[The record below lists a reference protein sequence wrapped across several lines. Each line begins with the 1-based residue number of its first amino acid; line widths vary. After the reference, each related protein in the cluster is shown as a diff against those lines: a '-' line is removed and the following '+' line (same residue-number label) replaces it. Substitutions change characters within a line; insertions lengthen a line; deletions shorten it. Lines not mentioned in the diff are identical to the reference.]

1 MDVRD
6 ASGQRSLKLRWL
18 RPDYSLSSGLCHGR
32 CACMAGHQNLNKKYL
47 FCGPEGRSHG
57 SCPGSPLLSVV
68 PVCVGVILRFCCLL
82 LELTLSIH
90 RICILNQPQLKITV
104 PINQSTCSSRKEG
117 KMVHLSPTIRNKEKT
132 DCEQAQ
138 GFIGVQMFYIKLR
151 NYCCCLLSKSLL

>member
-6 ASGQRSLKLRWL
+6 VSGQRSLKLRWL

-68 PVCVGVILRFCCLL
+68 LVCVGVILRFCWPFA
-82 LELTLSIH
+82 
-90 RICILNQPQLKITV
+90 RV
-104 PINQSTCSSRKEG
+104 D
-117 KMVHLSPTIRNKEKT
+117 TI
-132 DCEQAQ
+132 DPSD
-138 GFIGVQMFYIKLR
+138 LH
-151 NYCCCLLSKSLL
+151 SKSASAQNHRAYKPIHLQFAKGLVSCPADF

>member
-104 PINQSTCSSRKEG
+104 PINQSTCSSRK
-117 KMVHLSPTIRNKEKT
+117 VRW
-132 DCEQAQ
+132 
-138 GFIGVQMFYIKLR
+138 FISVQPSGIKRRLIVSR
-151 NYCCCLLSKSLL
+151 HRGMWS

>member
-68 PVCVGVILRFCCLL
+68 LVCVGVILRFCCLL

-90 RICILNQPQLKITV
+90 WICILNQPQLKITML
-104 PINQSTCSSRKEG
+104 INQSTCSSRK
-117 KMVHLSPTIRNKEKT
+117 VWYHALLTFKT
-132 DCEQAQ
+132 EHICKILC
-138 GFIGVQMFYIKLR
+138 F
-151 NYCCCLLSKSLL
+151 N